1 MTVETGILRVGAGR
15 RPRPLPLQRPHS
27 RSTLHVLA
35 KTLGHVCSPRAS
47 ARPNGWRRTSP
58 TTVSP
63 RRPSK
68 EREAPGVFPPARSN
82 QPLVSARPARC
93 LRRCCCVGTTS
104 AADRLWY
111 TRRSWPSFRAL
122 PATPMST
129 HDVGGHLRTFRAN
142 RRRPPCARPA
152 SGGTSALAMLVTR
165 CRSLARSR
173 PSEPGAQ

>member
-1 MTVETGILRVGAGR
+1 MSSDRGRQAAPTATGAAPTQQVDVARSCQNAR
-15 RPRPLPLQRPHS
+15 S
-27 RSTLHVLA
+27 RLLA
-35 KTLGHVCSPRAS
+35 SGVSPSQWMATDL
-47 ARPNGWRRTSP
+47 ANHAL
-58 TTVSP
+58 P

-68 EREAPGVFPPARSN
+68 EREAPGVFPPARSWR
-82 QPLVSARPARC
+82 QLVRHGVCEGAA
-93 LRRCCCVGTTS
+93 VGTTS

-122 PATPMST
+122 PAMPMST